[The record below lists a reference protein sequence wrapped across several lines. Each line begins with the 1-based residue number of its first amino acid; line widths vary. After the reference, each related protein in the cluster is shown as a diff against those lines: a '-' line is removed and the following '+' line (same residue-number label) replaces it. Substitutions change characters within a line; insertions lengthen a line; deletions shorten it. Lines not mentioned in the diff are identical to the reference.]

1 MRHLFSLLFAFAALT
16 ARAQDTEW
24 RVPFIT
30 TPDEVVARMLK
41 LAGTSAGDLVA
52 DLGSGDGRI
61 VIAAARQ
68 FGARGLGIELD
79 AALVASSRENARQAG
94 VADRVSIVQGDVLR
108 ADFSQAT
115 VITVYLLPDLMRQL
129 QPRFVAELKPGTRIV
144 SHSFRMTGWR
154 PDRSDS
160 IRIAGPHPGQGDEST
175 LYLWIVPADVRGT
188 WAGAGTRVRI
198 EQNYQEIDVAG
209 AAEATLRGADI
220 TWRSPAGRFRGR
232 VQGERIIGD
241 DGRVLARVH

>member
-1 MRHLFSLLFAFAALT
+1 PHERAVAENPELARGQRRDEVPQHHPAGLCLCRPCQPGDSSGVVGIRSVLDRSFEKNQETSPMKKLLVALIASAFAFT
-16 ARAQDTEW
+16 AFAQATEW

-129 QPRFVAELKPGTRIV
+129 QPRFVAELK
-144 SHSFRMTGWR
+144 
-154 PDRSDS
+154 
-160 IRIAGPHPGQGDEST
+160 
-175 LYLWIVPADVRGT
+175 
-188 WAGAGTRVRI
+188 
-198 EQNYQEIDVAG
+198 
-209 AAEATLRGADI
+209 
-220 TWRSPAGRFRGR
+220 
-232 VQGERIIGD
+232 
-241 DGRVLARVH
+241 